1 MDLLKN
7 DVITEKIRCQK
18 IVDKYINGTRNEQ
31 LLAYSIDMEIERAD
45 KAIDS
50 ENPDEMNTAL
60 SLLKNIKAPI

>member
-7 DVITEKIRCQK
+7 NVITEKIRCQE
-18 IVDKYINGTRNEQ
+18 IVDKYINGTRDEQ
-31 LLAYSIDMEIERAD
+31 LLAFSIEQSIERAD

-50 ENPDEMNTAL
+50 EGHDEMNTAL